1 MRIAFL
7 NPQGNFDPKDSYWGK
22 HPDFGG
28 QLVYVKELAR
38 SMAGLGVEV
47 DIVTRRIVEPDWPEF
62 SSRFDHYDD
71 ISNVRIV
78 RVDFGGK
85 CFIPKEHLWPHL
97 GEYVDSLLELYASE
111 GSYPD
116 FITGHYGDGGIS
128 AVMIL
133 RKRGIPYTFTA
144 HSLGARKLENLLKAH
159 VGALKELDR
168 TYNFSIR
175 ISAERVAMKYSAKN
189 IASTRSERHEQYS
202 HPVYKG
208 WIDVDDDSRFRIIP
222 PGVNTRIFTTQSQPH
237 DAKVREK
244 VEAILNSRFPKH
256 RHDLPWII
264 ASSRLDP
271 KKNHLGLVK
280 AFASNKEL
288 QSLANLV
295 IVTRGV
301 DVYNNA
307 MGAGNVERRV
317 ISKILEVVKAE
328 HLDEKVSFLNI
339 EGQSELASLY
349 RLGAERNSV
358 FALTTFHEPFGLAI
372 IEAMACGLVVIATK
386 NGGPSEILQED
397 GAEYGILVDPIN
409 EKDIARGLLEA
420 LSNPS
425 RYTELQERGIE
436 RVMKRYTWEMTAK
449 SYLETINEI
458 INLPPAVSTPEIP
471 DYFFGQGKPPVIP
484 LERFFKD
491 FREGQNFE
499 SSQI

>member
-1 MRIAFL
+1 MRVAFL

-38 SMAGLGVEV
+38 SMAALGVEV
-47 DIVTRRIVEPDWPEF
+47 DIVTRRIVDPDWPEF
-62 SSRFDHYDD
+62 SSRFDHYGD

-78 RVDFGGK
+78 RVDFGEKG
-85 CFIPKEHLWPHL
+85 FIPKEHLWPHL
-97 GEYVDSLLELYASE
+97 GEYVDSLLGLYASE

-116 FITGHYGDGGIS
+116 FITSHYGDGGIS
-128 AVMIL
+128 AAMIL

-144 HSLGARKLENLLKAH
+144 HSLGAQKLENLLKAH
-159 VGALKELDR
+159 AGTLKELDR
-168 TYNFSIR
+168 KYNFSIR

-189 IASTRSERHEQYS
+189 IVSTRSERYDQYG

-208 WIDVDDDSRFRIIP
+208 WIDVDDDSRFRVIP
-222 PGVNTRIFTTQSQPH
+222 PGVNTRIFTTQPQPH
-237 DAKVREK
+237 DSKVREM
-244 VEAILNSRFPKH
+244 VESMLNLKFPKD
-256 RHDLPWII
+256 RRDLPWII

-280 AFASNKEL
+280 AFASSKEL

-301 DVYNNA
+301 DVYNNVV
-307 MGAGNVERRV
+307 GAGNVERKV
-317 ISKILEVVKAE
+317 ISSILEVVKTE
-328 HLDEKVSFLNI
+328 RLEKKVSFLNI
-339 EGQSELASLY
+339 EGQSGLASLY
-349 RLGAERNSV
+349 RLGAERSSV
-358 FALTTFHEPFGLAI
+358 FALTTFHEPFGLAV
-372 IEAMACGLVVIATK
+372 IEAMACGLMVVATK

-397 GAEYGILVDPIN
+397 GIEYGLLVDPID

-425 RYTELQERGIE
+425 RYAELKKRGIE
-436 RVMKRYTWEMTAK
+436 RVMKRYTWEMAAK

-458 INLPPAVSTPEIP
+458 INLSPAASTPEIP
-471 DYFFGQGKPPVIP
+471 DYFLGKGRPPVVE

-491 FREGQNFE
+491 FREDQNVE
-499 SSQI
+499 SPEI